1 MARNILQDVANTLP
15 HMIMGE
21 RMPFADLEVLAE
33 LPDGS
38 LAIDLLRREA
48 RHVSGSPVPL
58 QIVGLLAQWFEE
70 RLANHGFSIGD
81 LAAAHLEIGFRTD
94 AVPTVRARAIMFD
107 WICACELTPRQG
119 GLRTGRASGRM
130 WYDRDRRTM

>member
-33 LPDGS
+33 LPDGKLS
-38 LAIDLLRREA
+38 IDLLTREA
-48 RHVSGSPVPL
+48 RHSSTSQVAL
-58 QIVGLLAQWFEE
+58 EIVGHLAAWLGE
-70 RLANHGFSIGD
+70 RLANHGFSVGD
-81 LAAAHLEIGFRTD
+81 LVAAHLELTLRTD

-107 WICACELTPRQG
+107 WICTCELMPREAG
-119 GLRTGRASGRM
+119 PRTGRASGRM